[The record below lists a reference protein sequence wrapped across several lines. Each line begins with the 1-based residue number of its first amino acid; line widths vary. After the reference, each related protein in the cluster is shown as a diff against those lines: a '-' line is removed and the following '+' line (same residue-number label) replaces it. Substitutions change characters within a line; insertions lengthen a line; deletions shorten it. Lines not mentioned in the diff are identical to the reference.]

1 MDYDV
6 IIIGSGPAG
15 YVAAVRAGQLG
26 MRAALVE
33 KGDIGGMC
41 MHWGCVAVKAMM
53 ESARYFVRLRVAE
66 HYGVRGLRPETLA
79 FDWAAA
85 AARAANIGRRLASG
99 VRATLERYQVEL
111 LRGEAALVTPQSV
124 RVDNRILTAGSLV
137 VATGSRPERRPL
149 PVPDEM
155 YLEIDALWRLDK
167 LPARLAV
174 AGEGPNALEI
184 AQILRMV
191 GKDVAL
197 LVPGPTPL
205 PFFDPFF
212 AKYAARLLE
221 QHGIRVIPDA
231 GVEGADDGGI
241 RVNGTVV
248 PADRLINAH
257 FRKPVLPSC
266 EFPLETRDGFLV
278 TDDAY
283 RTSAPTVYA
292 VGDVNGRRMLAH
304 AASAQGLHAVDR
316 IAGILEDAKESQVPL
331 CVYTSPEM
339 AQVGQDEPKLQ
350 LAGIDYRVDEFPLTA
365 NAKALAEGN
374 AEGVIRLLSSRLY
387 GEVLGVQI
395 VAPHATDLISEAAA
409 ILAMEGTVYDMV
421 RIVHAHPT
429 VSEVFM
435 DVGFAA
441 LDRAVRE

>member
-1 MDYDV
+1 MDYDI

-15 YVAAVRAGQLG
+15 YIAAVRAGQLG

-33 KGDIGGMC
+33 KGEIGGMC

-66 HYGVRGLRPETLA
+66 RFGIRGVRPEA
-79 FDWAAA
+79 CVFDWSAA
-85 AARAANIGRRLASG
+85 AARAANIGQRLSSG
-99 VRATLERYQVEL
+99 VRATLDKHKVDV

-124 RVDNRILTAGSLV
+124 RVDNRIVTAGTLV

-149 PVPDEM
+149 PVPEEM
-155 YLEIDALWRLDK
+155 VLEIDALWRLEA
-167 LPARLAV
+167 LPTRLAV

-191 GKDVAL
+191 GKDVTL
-197 LVPGPTPL
+197 LVPGPTAL

-212 AKYAARLLE
+212 AQYAARLLE
-221 QHGIRVIPDA
+221 QHGIRVVNEA
-231 GVEGADDGGI
+231 RVEGVAEGGL
-241 RVNGTVV
+241 RVSGTVV
-248 PADRLINAH
+248 PADRLVNAH
-257 FRKPVLPSC
+257 FRKAVLPPC
-266 EFPLETRDGFLV
+266 EFPLDTRDGFLV

-283 RTSAPTVYA
+283 RTSQPTVYA

-304 AASAQGLHAVDR
+304 AASAQGLHAVGR
-316 IAGILEDAKESQVPL
+316 IAGVREDAKENQVPL

-339 AQVGQDEPKLQ
+339 AQVGQDEPRLQ
-350 LAGIDYRVDEFPLTA
+350 LAGVDYRVDEFPLTA

-409 ILAMEGTVYDMV
+409 ILAMEGTLYDMV